1 MSRLWIRMVCAL
13 GLAFAAVNVAHAHG
27 GGTPRL
33 TAAPVGPYS
42 AFVWTEPEPWRAGEV
57 HVTLTVTTPPPDDA
71 AVNND
76 VVNNLLE
83 QPIDGAEATI
93 TFRPRNGGEPLV
105 VAARPGTLNALYL
118 EADTVL
124 PTAGMWTVE
133 VDVVGPDGGGTAS
146 FDVDVLSARGL
157 NPWVLIGGGAA
168 LLAVIALIAVRAR
181 QPKDTPPTTATGTK
195 KSTKRL

>member
-1 MSRLWIRMVCAL
+1 MNRFWTRVVCAL
-13 GLAFAAVNVAHAHG
+13 GLALAAVNVVYAHG

-42 AFVWTEPEPWRAGEV
+42 VFVWTEPEPWRADEV

-71 AVNND
+71 AINND

-83 QPIDGAEATI
+83 QPIDGAEAII
-93 TFRPRNGGEPLV
+93 TFRPPNGGAPLV
-105 VAARPGTLNALYL
+105 VAARPGTLNAFYL

-124 PTAGMWTVE
+124 PTAGLWTVE
-133 VDVVGPDGGGTAS
+133 VDVTGPDGGGIVS

-157 NPWVLIGGGAA
+157 NPWVLIGGGAI
-168 LLAVIALIAVRAR
+168 LLAVIVLIAARAR
-181 QPKDTPPTTATGTK
+181 QPKGPPQATTAGTK
-195 KSTKRL
+195 KLTKRS